1 MKLVSSEL
9 RMTPIGDIPRI
20 KKLEVIG
27 VFESGISG
35 YDEVL
40 AFIDYR
46 LLQKIFRMN
55 ENITGLG
62 VRISN
67 PENAPEIAHE
77 FAELTDE
84 YIIRNWADE
93 NKSIFQ
99 VMKLEKIGLFLILTL
114 IIVVAAF
121 NIISGLTILIK
132 NKTKEI
138 AILKT
143 FSHFLFVQ
151 VPFLLSIPIACILL
165 NIAND
170 KLFYLF
176 ASFGIGSLILSCLGS
191 ISSSMNLMNQRN
203 FLLGSVIVMIFS
215 VPIIIFSVGIIN
227 MEESFNSLINILF
240 GILLIVFAINPWAS
254 GLCLKLSLENN

>member
-1 MKLVSSEL
+1 M
-9 RMTPIGDIPRI
+9 
-20 KKLEVIG
+20 
-27 VFESGISG
+27 
-35 YDEVL
+35 
-40 AFIDYR
+40 
-46 LLQKIFRMN
+46 
-55 ENITGLG
+55 
-62 VRISN
+62 
-67 PENAPEIAHE
+67 
-77 FAELTDE
+77 
-84 YIIRNWADE
+84 IIHLNGF
-93 NKSIFQ
+93 SF
-99 VMKLEKIGLFLILTL
+99 GF
-114 IIVVAAF
+114 
-121 NIISGLTILIK
+121 
-132 NKTKEI
+132 I

-143 FSHFLFVQ
+143 FSHFVFVQ

-215 VPIIIFSVGIIN
+215 VPVIIFSVGIIN
-227 MEESFNSLINILF
+227 MEENFNSLINILF